1 MKPRYMIL
9 LNDNPECHKCGMY
22 HEARRVYGK
31 NKVKETWGIQCG
43 ATLKIVHSKS
53 QEAMEEELKR
63 QCPILRIGLN
73 DRIEGII

>member
-9 LNDNPECHKCGMY
+9 LNDRPECHKCGMY

-63 QCPILRIGLN
+63 QCPIIRIGAN